1 MSKINSISNPRLRL
15 SVLSTADIQRIHTA
29 TLDVM
34 ETVGVRFP
42 STLALDI
49 LESHGARVDR
59 RTMIARIPGQV
70 VEAALAK
77 APPTYTLG
85 ARDPALDLVLDG
97 QHLYLST
104 DGTGVEVIDIVNGQR
119 RRSLKRDVG
128 EAALVADYLD
138 CIAFHWPMVAAQ
150 DCPIET
156 RGLHEIEA
164 ILHSST
170 KHIQSESLLSAH
182 EARGAVEMAA
192 AVVGGREALR
202 QRPIISLQE
211 CAVSPLGHDGGSLEA
226 ALVAAETGLPVG
238 FMTMASMAST
248 GPASMAGNLVIG
260 NAEVLSGLVL
270 IQLAYPG
277 ASVYYSAAQTAMD
290 LRTGGYTGGG
300 PEDYLFATATGQL
313 ADFYNVPLA
322 MGTFAT
328 GAKEPGWQSAFDD
341 VFSGMMSVLGEAD
354 MMNGAGCL
362 HGSRI
367 LDFDHLVMESEVYSA
382 LQFIAGGI
390 EISDDTLAL
399 DVIRQVGP
407 GGTYLTHPKTRRMA
421 RAMWQPA
428 LLDRR
433 PFDAWEKDHRDAR
446 QSAHEKALWILA
458 NHRPEPLEEKLAK
471 ELERIIESCRL
482 QVAG

>member
-1 MSKINSISNPRLRL
+1 MSKINPIAHPRLRL
-15 SVLSTADIQRIHTA
+15 SVLSTADVQRMHTA

-42 STLALDI
+42 SAVALDV
-49 LESHGARVDR
+49 LESHGARVDHQ
-59 RTMIARIPGQV
+59 TMIARLPGQV

-77 APPTYTLG
+77 APQTFTLA
-85 ARDPALDLVLDG
+85 ARDPTLALPIDG

-104 DGTGVEVIDIVNGQR
+104 DGTGIEVIDLVSGRR
-119 RRSLKRDVG
+119 RRSIKRDVG

-156 RGLHEIEA
+156 RALHEIEV
-164 ILHSST
+164 ILHNST
-170 KHIQSESLLSAH
+170 KHVQTESLLSAD

-202 QRPIISLQE
+202 KRPILSLQE

-226 ALVAAETGLPVG
+226 ALVAAEAGLPVG

-248 GPASMAGNLVIG
+248 GPASMAGNLVVG

-270 IQLAYPG
+270 LQLAHPG
-277 ASVYYSAAQTAMD
+277 TPVYYSAAQTAMD

-300 PEDYLFATATGQL
+300 PEDYLFAAATCQL

-328 GAKEPGWQSAFDD
+328 GAKEPGWHAAFDD
-341 VFSGMMSVLGEAD
+341 VFSGMMSVLGGAD

-367 LDFDHLVMESEVYSA
+367 LDFDHLMMESEIYSA
-382 LQFIAGGI
+382 LQFVAGGI
-390 EISDDTLAL
+390 EVSDDTLAL
-399 DVIRQVGP
+399 DVIREVGP
-407 GGTYLTHPKTRRMA
+407 GGTYLTHSKTRKMA
-421 RAMWQPA
+421 RGMWQPT

-433 PFDAWEKDHRDAR
+433 PFDAWEKDRRGAR
-446 QSAHEKALWILA
+446 EAAHEKALWILA
-458 NHRPEPLEEKLAK
+458 NHRPEPLEEKLAE
-471 ELERIIESCRL
+471 ELKRIIESYL
-482 QVAG
+482 